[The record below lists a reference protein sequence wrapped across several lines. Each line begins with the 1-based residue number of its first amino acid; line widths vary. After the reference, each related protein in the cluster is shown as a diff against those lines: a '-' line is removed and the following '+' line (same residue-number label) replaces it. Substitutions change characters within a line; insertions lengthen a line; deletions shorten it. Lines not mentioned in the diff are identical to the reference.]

1 MAKYWTLTEKQKK
14 LVREYLNKNPDTY
27 EAEDLE
33 YDSFM
38 EIFELNPIK
47 FLTLFSIHFN
57 KKACAPTVFVSEKEW
72 GDMKELSTWL
82 SAATFIARST
92 FFKSLE

>member
-1 MAKYWTLTEKQKK
+1 MAKYGTLTAKQKK

-38 EIFELNPIK
+38 EIFELNPSE
-47 FLTLFSIHFN
+47 LFHNAVNRYLDDLHEFS
-57 KKACAPTVFVSEKEW
+57 
-72 GDMKELSTWL
+72 D
-82 SAATFIARST
+82 
-92 FFKSLE
+92 